1 MLYCSWPA
9 ATLLSFTKLIFLS
22 DFQALLSCPTS
33 SIHTEKPPKDILQV
47 QNMFPLPIDDK
58 LLPVCMFFT
67 VSFFLLHGANPHLF
81 V

>member
-33 SIHTEKPPKDILQV
+33 SIHTEKPPKDMLKV
-47 QNMFPLPIDDK
+47 QNMFPLPSFLALHFLK
-58 LLPVCMFFT
+58 L
-67 VSFFLLHGANPHLF
+67 S
-81 V
+81 